1 MEEVKSNQIL
11 GMLFVQ
17 FKLLKKSSKCSV
29 VVGRD
34 GLCYE
39 DILLLGCVNIHA
51 EIDRL

>member
-1 MEEVKSNQIL
+1 MKEVRFSQTL